1 MQNKPRHPLHFEREY
16 KVPSPVVFIEE
27 KDVTLESVKPDTYV
41 ANNIGQVY
49 NKKSGIILKPSEIN
63 SGYLVYRLITGNKRG
78 EGPKYKHVL

>member
-27 KDVTLESVKPDTYV
+27 KDVTLEGVKPDTYV

-49 NKKSGIILKPSEIN
+49 NKKSGII
-63 SGYLVYRLITGNKRG
+63 
-78 EGPKYKHVL
+78 